1 MVQHQTRSFVPN
13 NLGIQLMRIRNVSS
27 RSVRLARSMVI
38 AAVLLKR
45 VINFQRVIPDET
57 VWTPCEGMCAPKK
70 SFHIMDGCA
79 ATSQ

>member
-1 MVQHQTRSFVPN
+1 
-13 NLGIQLMRIRNVSS
+13 
-27 RSVRLARSMVI
+27 MVI

-57 VWTPCEGMCAPKK
+57 VLAGCTTLCAPKK
-70 SFHIMDGCA
+70 SFHIMDSCA